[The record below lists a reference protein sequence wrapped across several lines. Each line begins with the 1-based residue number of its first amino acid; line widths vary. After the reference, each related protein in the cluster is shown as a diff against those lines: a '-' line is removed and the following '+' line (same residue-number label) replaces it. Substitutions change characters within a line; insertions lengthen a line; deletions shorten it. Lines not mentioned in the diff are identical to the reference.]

1 MRVYLVEPSA
11 LVRERL
17 QRVLAQHPS
26 TEVLGCCD
34 CASDAESLLKQLRPD
49 LIILDLSLR
58 EGNGF
63 QLLQAIGCWPLPPEV
78 LVLTNDTQEPFRRA
92 ARRLGVRHFFDKAL
106 EFEQAIE
113 TLGLL
118 SRKWPDRAA
127 HDPMLET

>member
-26 TEVLGCCD
+26 AELLGCCD
-34 CASDAESLLKQLRPD
+34 GARDAESLLERLRPD

-63 QLLQAIGCWPLPPEV
+63 QLLRAIGCWPLPPEV
-78 LVLTNDTQEPFRRA
+78 LVLTNDAQEPFRRV
-92 ARRLGVRHFFDKAL
+92 ARSLGVRHFFDKTL
-106 EFEQAIE
+106 EFEQAID

-118 SRKWPDRAA
+118 SSRWPGRRETDSV
-127 HDPMLET
+127 LET

>member
-26 TEVLGCCD
+26 AEVLGCCD
-34 CASDAESLLKQLRPD
+34 CAQQAEDLLEQLRPD

-58 EGNGF
+58 EGDGF
-63 QLLQAIGCWPLPPEV
+63 QLLRAIGCWPLRPEV

-92 ARRLGVRHFFDKAL
+92 ARSLGVRHFFDKAL
-106 EFEQAIE
+106 EFEQAID

-118 SRKWPDRAA
+118 SSRWPERRKPES
-127 HDPMLET
+127 LFET